1 MSDSE
6 KVGASIERLCDITCR
21 MVLVEANQ
29 IVLFSP
35 RQLNG
40 SSVHLRRRHQRLCGQ
55 PRDPLSKDMVKVSR
69 VFIRVIGGDVS
80 IGAPEGSQP
89 GSVLRGGAY
98 TRPLKTPRKNTASH
112 TTRPARSG
120 DVSVRLNLPG
130 FLVTGL
136 FRISDGASQP
146 GWACFAC

>member
-6 KVGASIERLCDITCR
+6 KVGASIERSCDITCR

-55 PRDPLSKDMVKVSR
+55 PRDPLSKGMVKVSR
-69 VFIRVIGGDVS
+69 VFIRVSGGDVS
-80 IGAPEGSQP
+80 FEAPEGSQP
-89 GSVLRGGAY
+89 ESVLRGGGSY
-98 TRPLKTPRKNTASH
+98 ETTEDTKKKNCIPHHQTRQ
-112 TTRPARSG
+112 
-120 DVSVRLNLPG
+120 V
-130 FLVTGL
+130 
-136 FRISDGASQP
+136 
-146 GWACFAC
+146 W